1 MNISIIGG
9 GISGL
14 SCAYH
19 LDIKKFDVKVYEAN
33 NSWGGLLDNFT
44 VGDQFVFD
52 HFIHLSFTNNEYVKE
67 IFKKGSESIIHKPV
81 AYNLSNGKWIKHPAQ
96 FNLKPLNLIEKL
108 KIFKGFI
115 KRKNLKNPKNYKEW
129 LETSFGEYF
138 TENYPGK
145 YTKKYWTLPPEELS
159 TDWLSVRF
167 KIPSLLEII
176 KGFFIDINQNH
187 YYAKEM
193 RYPFKGGYKSYLN
206 FLAKDL
212 NILLNKKVI
221 EIDLIK
227 KTIMFS
233 DGSKE
238 HFDKIVS
245 TIPLPELIKVIKD
258 VPVEVIEASKKL
270 IATSA
275 QLVSFGFNKYI
286 KQHLW
291 FYIYDEDFLPSRA
304 WSPSEKSKNNVKSG
318 KSSIQ
323 FETYYSKL
331 KPKSLEKDQLIDHI
345 IEKSEKFNLFKK
357 NDIECVDFREI
368 KYANVIFD
376 HNRKINLKII
386 HDFLIKKNVEFCG
399 RFGEWNYLWSDQAF
413 LSGKKISKK
422 LNKL

>member
-1 MNISIIGG
+1 
-9 GISGL
+9 
-14 SCAYH
+14 
-19 LDIKKFDVKVYEAN
+19 
-33 NSWGGLLDNFT
+33 
-44 VGDQFVFD
+44 
-52 HFIHLSFTNNEYVKE
+52 
-67 IFKKGSESIIHKPV
+67 
-81 AYNLSNGKWIKHPAQ
+81 
-96 FNLKPLNLIEKL
+96 
-108 KIFKGFI
+108 
-115 KRKNLKNPKNYKEW
+115 
-129 LETSFGEYF
+129 
-138 TENYPGK
+138 
-145 YTKKYWTLPPEELS
+145 
-159 TDWLSVRF
+159 
-167 KIPSLLEII
+167 
-176 KGFFIDINQNH
+176 
-187 YYAKEM
+187 M